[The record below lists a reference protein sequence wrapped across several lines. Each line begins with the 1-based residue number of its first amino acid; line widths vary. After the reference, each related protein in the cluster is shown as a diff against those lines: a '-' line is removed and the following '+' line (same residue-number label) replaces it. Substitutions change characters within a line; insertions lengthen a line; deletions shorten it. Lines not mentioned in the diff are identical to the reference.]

1 MLLYSCNTEYKNT
14 ENTIVTFD
22 TMKKYPKKTI
32 DISDI
37 AEIEYLIPQ
46 SKDSFLFTNF
56 VYLSNSY
63 IIAFNYF
70 EWNFVFFDKKG
81 NPISN
86 ITRNGQGPEEYIMPL
101 WIQLYDENN
110 DDFFIVTLPNKMQV
124 YDNKGNYKRTLQLRG
139 DSLHL
144 SVDAIY
150 NYDDEYILCH
160 DNNPSETYPF
170 YLISKQTGFIK
181 NIDLYNASKIDM
193 SKIEVKE
200 GGKFRSINANASY
213 AIKDKTGMILNLYS
227 SDTIF
232 HISKDLKISPLF
244 IRKPSILTMRNPVF
258 LTGFIETNKY
268 LFFSTEEFDY
278 SFDNKGMEKGF
289 ILDKK
294 SNVFYEVS
302 IENRDYKGQDLIISP
317 IKMTSLV
324 KSECS
329 PNPQIGVRAL
339 PLEKLRTSLEKN
351 ELAGKLKELVLSSSD
366 DDQFILMIIKFH

>member
-1 MLLYSCNTEYKNT
+1 MLLYSCNTENKNT
-14 ENTIVTFD
+14 DNAIVTFD
-22 TMKKYPKKTI
+22 IMEKYPQKTI
-32 DISDI
+32 DINDI
-37 AEIEYLIPQ
+37 ADVEYIVPQ

-56 VYLSNSY
+56 VYLSNNH

-124 YDNKGNYKRTLQLRG
+124 YDHEGNYKRTLQLRG

-160 DNNPSETYPF
+160 DNNPSENYPF

-181 NIDLYNASKIDM
+181 NIDLCNISKIDM
-193 SKIEVKE
+193 SKIEVKQ
-200 GGKFRSINANASY
+200 GGKFRSISANASY
-213 AIKDKTGMILNLYS
+213 SVKNKTGTILNLYS

-232 HISKDLKISPLF
+232 YLSKDLKINPFF
-244 IRKPSILTMRNPVF
+244 IRTPSIHTMENPIF

-278 SFDNKGMEKGF
+278 SFDNKSMEKGF
-289 ILDKK
+289 ILDKR
-294 SNVFYEVS
+294 SNTFYEVS
-302 IENRDYKGQDLIISP
+302 IENRDYKGQDLIVSP

-329 PNPQIGVRAL
+329 PNPHIGVRAL
-339 PLEKLRTSLEKN
+339 PLEKLKISLDKN
-351 ELAGKLKELVLSSSD
+351 KLAGKLRELVLSSSD
-366 DDQFILMIIKFH
+366 DDQFLLMIMKFH